1 MGGVEEDEDTKD
13 AYQSGTDD
21 VDVLHSLEQRILERG
36 IDRSANS
43 SHGKDKLNEDYR
55 ESG

>member
-36 IDRSANS
+36 IDRSTNS